1 MAMFDTGCSPRRCLR
16 GHRFLRQ
23 PIPAGRLREQ
33 GGRWEGLRF
42 LEQGVRTGRD
52 QPYCFM
58 MVSRIRFILGL
69 KGMTGWALTPRC
81 WGELTS
87 CFGDDVRAAAID
99 MIRPCVNSASYCTA
113 LASIHTSTIKGNL
126 FRGLFFRDCHL
137 HHVRT
142 SWIIQVQILSAI
154 NSLNTEVRLS
164 FFQICSGWKGCQGKL
179 EELGQATG
187 SGTCRGRTTW
197 WSRWHQ
203 DSYYWT
209 CVILKNILSDDLMSP
224 TLCLLDL
231 HSVV

>member
-1 MAMFDTGCSPRRCLR
+1 MGKSSINGPFSMAMFDTGCSPRRCLR

-126 FRGLFFRDCHL
+126 FRVFF
-137 HHVRT
+137 
-142 SWIIQVQILSAI
+142 SW
-154 NSLNTEVRLS
+154 LS
-164 FFQICSGWKGCQGKL
+164 FAPCQ
-179 EELGQATG
+179 
-187 SGTCRGRTTW
+187 
-197 WSRWHQ
+197 
-203 DSYYWT
+203 
-209 CVILKNILSDDLMSP
+209 NILDYSSSDSF
-224 TLCLLDL
+224 
-231 HSVV
+231 SN